1 MVTQTKRAAAVFIAL
16 FMVLS
21 TATVF
26 AKGTTGGTAIL
37 STNTFV
43 QYENAAAVSFTTNGS
58 NTVTNIV
65 LEVFGAT
72 NATVQW
78 QSNNW
83 NSASTNTY
91 DFVFTNMANT
101 NAQFRF
107 TFGTN
112 WLNLGGSSPWLIT
125 LSNHTSG
132 GVINTTDTV
141 NVVPDAQFTARLY
154 VGIPGNAP
162 DGAYFNIMLTNELG
176 SQTPT
181 YPAPRTFFYNASNGF
196 FYGGTNWMTN
206 FLAVR
211 VGGPKVI
218 LEKTF
223 AVDSSSLVGVPAG
236 NVVPGAWITYTLTY
250 TNTGSAVASNVIVRD
265 YLPTAHVAY
274 FTNTATTTGV
284 TLGLYDASAANITA
298 DNNTVFPALAGSHV
312 NTNVYRVDFTIQS
325 VAAGAGGSV
334 SYRVVVK

>member
-1 MVTQTKRAAAVFIAL
+1 MVTRTKRAAAVLIAL
-16 FMVLS
+16 FMVLG

-26 AKGTTGGTAIL
+26 AKGTAGGTAIL

-43 QYENAAAVSFTTNGS
+43 QFQNSVGVSFTTNGS

-83 NSASTNTY
+83 NSGSTNTF

-112 WLNLGGSSPWLIT
+112 WANFGASSPWLIT
-125 LSNHTSG
+125 LSNHTAG
-132 GVINTTDTV
+132 GVLATGATV
-141 NVVPDAQFTARLY
+141 NVAPDAELTARIY

-162 DGAYFNIMLTNELG
+162 DGAYFNMMLTNELG
-176 SQTPT
+176 TQAAV
-181 YPAPRTFFYNASNGF
+181 YPAPRTYLYPASNGF

-211 VGGPKVI
+211 VGGPKVF

-223 AVDSSSLVGVPAG
+223 VVDSSTLTGVPAG

-250 TNTGSAVASNVIVRD
+250 TNTGSAAAANVIVRD
-265 YLPTAHVAY
+265 FLPTAYVAY
-274 FTNTATTTGV
+274 FTNTATTAGV
-284 TLGLYDASAANITA
+284 TLALYDATSADITA
-298 DNNTVFPALAGSHV
+298 NNGTVFPALAGSHV
-312 NTNVYRVDFTIQS
+312 NTNVQRIDFTIAN
-325 VAAGAGGSV
+325 VNAGAGGSV
-334 SYRVVVK
+334 TYRVVVK